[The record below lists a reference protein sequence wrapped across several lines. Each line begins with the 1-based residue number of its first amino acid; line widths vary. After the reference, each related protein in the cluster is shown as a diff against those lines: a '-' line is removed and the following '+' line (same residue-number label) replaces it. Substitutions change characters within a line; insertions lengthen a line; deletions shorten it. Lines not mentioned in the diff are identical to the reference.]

1 MMVTMAVM
9 SIVMVGI
16 FQVFQE
22 GMQLFRTHGRA
33 ADAQQSA
40 IRVLGVISAELVKNM
55 LNSDQFA
62 FWLPAYPKSQLG
74 SNMGSNWSI
83 FGHLRLELVK
93 INPYSDQFALP
104 QGTALGSRT
113 GRF

>member
-1 MMVTMAVM
+1 MT
-9 SIVMVGI
+9 S
-16 FQVFQE
+16 
-22 GMQLFRTHGRA
+22 
-33 ADAQQSA
+33 SA
-40 IRVLGVISAELVKNM
+40 FLWDGLISAELVKKM

-74 SNMGSNWSI
+74 INLGSNWSV
-83 FGHLRLELVK
+83 FGHLRLELVR
-93 INPYSDQFALP
+93 ISPYSDQFALP